1 MVSGGLTEE
10 DVKNRFITPA
20 MEKSGW
26 KKEWCWMEY
35 YFTNGQVIVRG
46 KYTERGTRKKADYLL
61 TSKDGQIALAIV
73 EAKDMTHVVGSGL
86 QQAMG
91 YANTLQVPFA
101 YASNGEKFIEHDFF
115 TGKERYLELDEFPTP
130 DELWARY
137 LKGKNLTPNQVAI
150 ITEQNY
156 YNTFTQKKPRYYQQL
171 AINCTLEAIARGQRR
186 ILIVMATG
194 TGKTFTA
201 FQIVWKLIQTKTV
214 NRVLYLADRNILI
227 DQTMQQDFKPFEKV
241 MKKIEHRNMDS
252 SYEVYMSLYQQL
264 AGNDKEEPFRNFK
277 PEFFDLIIVDECHRG
292 SAKEES
298 QWRRILDYFQP
309 AIQIGMTA
317 TPKETKKVSNIT
329 YFGEPVYTYSLKQG
343 IDDGFLAPY
352 KVIRIGLDRDL
363 EGWRPY
369 KGQRD
374 LNGEIIDDREY
385 GINDY
390 DRVLIIDERTQAVAK
405 CITKWLKA
413 NGRFSKTIVFC
424 VDQDHAERMR
434 MALVNEN
441 PDLMQE
447 NSKYI
452 MRITSDDDDGKKQLD
467 YFIDAN
473 EKYPALVTTSKLLT
487 TGVDCK
493 TCKLIVL
500 DSVINS
506 MTEFKQIIGRGT
518 RLYPDQGKEYFT
530 IMDFRDDCRLF
541 SDPDFDGNPVVI
553 IDGGDGGEGWEPGET
568 GTPDPGPEDPD
579 TPGDPSAPFP
589 EGGSDGPGGTFD
601 PPDPEPPQAKKYH
614 VNGVTVRV
622 LNERIQYYD
631 KNGKLV
637 NESMTDYTKRNV
649 KEEYANL
656 DVFLQAWNAADKKE
670 AISKALVDR
679 GVILDALRD
688 EAGNKELD
696 DFDLIMH
703 IAYDQKPLTRR
714 ERVNNV
720 KKRDYL
726 HKFSAICQQVLS
738 ALMDKY
744 MNEGVSELEDT
755 HVLENEPFDRFG
767 SPAKIAKLFGGKE
780 GYVQAVKEMIQQIYA
795 PM

>member
-1 MVSGGLTEE
+1 M
-10 DVKNRFITPA
+10 
-20 MEKSGW
+20 
-26 KKEWCWMEY
+26 
-35 YFTNGQVIVRG
+35 
-46 KYTERGTRKKADYLL
+46 
-61 TSKDGQIALAIV
+61 KDG
-73 EAKDMTHVVGSGL
+73 
-86 QQAMG
+86 
-91 YANTLQVPFA
+91 NR
-101 YASNGEKFIEHDFF
+101 EK
-115 TGKERYLELDEFPTP
+115 L
-130 DELWARY
+130 
-137 LKGKNLTPNQVAI
+137 
-150 ITEQNY
+150 
-156 YNTFTQKKPRYYQQL
+156 
-171 AINCTLEAIARGQRR
+171 
-186 ILIVMATG
+186 
-194 TGKTFTA
+194 
-201 FQIVWKLIQTKTV
+201 
-214 NRVLYLADRNILI
+214 
-227 DQTMQQDFKPFEKV
+227 
-241 MKKIEHRNMDS
+241 
-252 SYEVYMSLYQQL
+252 
-264 AGNDKEEPFRNFK
+264 
-277 PEFFDLIIVDECHRG
+277 
-292 SAKEES
+292 
-298 QWRRILDYFQP
+298 
-309 AIQIGMTA
+309 
-317 TPKETKKVSNIT
+317 
-329 YFGEPVYTYSLKQG
+329 
-343 IDDGFLAPY
+343 
-352 KVIRIGLDRDL
+352 
-363 EGWRPY
+363 
-369 KGQRD
+369 
-374 LNGEIIDDREY
+374 
-385 GINDY
+385 
-390 DRVLIIDERTQAVAK
+390 
-405 CITKWLKA
+405 
-413 NGRFSKTIVFC
+413 
-424 VDQDHAERMR
+424 
-434 MALVNEN
+434 
-441 PDLMQE
+441 
-447 NSKYI
+447 
-452 MRITSDDDDGKKQLD
+452 
-467 YFIDAN
+467 
-473 EKYPALVTTSKLLT
+473 
-487 TGVDCK
+487 
-493 TCKLIVL
+493 
-500 DSVINS
+500 
-506 MTEFKQIIGRGT
+506 
-518 RLYPDQGKEYFT
+518 
-530 IMDFRDDCRLF
+530 
-541 SDPDFDGNPVVI
+541 
-553 IDGGDGGEGWEPGET
+553 GET